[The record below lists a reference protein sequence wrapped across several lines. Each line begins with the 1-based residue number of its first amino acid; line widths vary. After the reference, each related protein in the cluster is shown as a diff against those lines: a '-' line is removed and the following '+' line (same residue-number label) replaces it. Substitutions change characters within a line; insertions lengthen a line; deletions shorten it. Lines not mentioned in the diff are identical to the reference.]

1 MNPHTHLINEIKGI
15 KETLETLVMTV
26 NEKNDDPDG
35 LMTIKDI
42 EKMIGFN
49 ADWIYKRISRN
60 QFPKPIKIGRSSRW
74 KRSTIIEWNK
84 SLADE

>member
-1 MNPHTHLINEIKGI
+1 MNPHAHLINEIKGI

-26 NEKNDDPDG
+26 NEKNDDPDS

-49 ADWIYKRISRN
+49 ADWIYKRIARD